1 MKRIYFIFILL
12 ICFVIHNK
20 AQNTQPTWELQ
31 TPQSG
36 NSSYVARDYV
46 LLKPG
51 FSFTAKNNESFH
63 AYTNPC
69 LLFPPTDNTYAK
81 PDGTIVGDASQ
92 GSVVGKIPGEINVNP
107 SGGATYTIPITC
119 PPGINGMQP
128 NISLVYNSQAGN
140 GIAGWGWNFG
150 GLSMISRVPKNY
162 YYDGEKS
169 GIIWDKNSPLALD
182 GQRLVVN
189 GPLVSSSDT
198 IEYRTENDE
207 SNKIVGYNITSWGP
221 KYIKVYQKDGNIL
234 EYGNTSSLASY
245 FPLKSSSLTLPN
257 ANFYN
262 LGWALHKI
270 TDPNHNFVEYV
281 YNTNNSSSGSYIFSD
296 TRLTSIKYGHE
307 ENGNKQIVATIDF
320 EYNILSNIPSMYID
334 GMETK
339 NRNCLK
345 KITVKGMNSQ
355 ILETYDLSYKTER
368 DLYHLN
374 SVKKT
379 NINGESLLPIEFT
392 WGEHKYTQDYSAV
405 KDIYQSPKM
414 LALTAKDYQITF
426 IMKYWGDVNGDG
438 ISDPLLKFQLK
449 HKFNGDIKYLWT
461 MYRNGGNGYY
471 YSVFDAE
478 FDWKTCKTFV
488 FADND
493 NDGKDELYIGEA
505 SVSPNYTLKCYKYQ
519 NNVFGAYTNGDV
531 NIRLSTDDFAKKEE
545 LYAIPGDFLGD
556 GSTQFMVIVGNNYIC
571 RFSIDG
577 ISSDI
582 GYCKRI
588 YLTDING
595 NGKQELMCMTDNTS
609 NFYEY
614 NKSSNSFV
622 KIYSTDKFHHKD
634 KIHIGDFN
642 GDGNTDI
649 LRQECIRNSYRKWS
663 VWKSTGKSFSSI
675 ELDYK
680 IIPNDDGVK
689 ILLLDVNQDGKTDIL
704 VKYANYDYSGYLP
717 EVKYYSMKLL
727 LNVGNTFVNV
737 LGLDSEN
744 SLDFDFSAYGKFD
757 SDLNKNVFVENNLVV
772 SSTTKPNYYT
782 FCRGVKFNKILK
794 VKNAYENE
802 FIINYKSAKS
812 PFNGNTSITES
823 ANVLTSLPAEFE
835 VTSQITGPLFNQV
848 YTFDTP
854 LIHKQGKGFF
864 GFKKIQVRDNIDGR
878 ITVNENEMNTEYF
891 VTYPKST
898 LMKTTGNSLISENTN
913 VYNFVKQQ
921 RAFHLQLQSQT
932 QKDYLSNVTI
942 TKEYNR
948 YDDSNNPQ
956 SIVIKHNNSFTES
969 QEIKYIKKG
978 SWCANKIEKVTTTK
992 SRAGVPNDV
1001 RTQEYT
1007 YDSKGNLLS
1016 KTEDPNTSFAVSTIY
1031 SNYDKYGNPKLIT
1044 LKAGNESRSTSLTYS
1059 SIGRFITRK
1068 TNNLLNE
1075 TISYN
1080 YDESRSLLLSETT
1093 RLGTTTYEY
1102 DGFGRPVKTVSPDK
1116 VESVKLLKWAST
1128 GSVPGSK
1135 FYEYAESSGQSPVT
1149 TWYDNM
1155 GREIGQKYFGLGGKE
1170 INLSKEYNSKGQL
1183 YRISE
1188 PYFSGETATWAAT
1201 NYYESN
1207 YGRLQRSVTPLGTTS
1222 YSYSGLTT
1230 QVTSPNSTT
1239 VTVKNALGETVSQTT
1254 NGKKVSYDYFAS
1266 GAVKTATPEGGL
1278 PISMEYDLIGNRTK
1292 LTDPDAG
1299 VVTSTYDAWGALKSE
1314 TQRIHV
1320 GKPSVVTSYTYSKG
1334 LLSKV
1339 NRQGEITNYDY
1350 DNYNRLSGIR
1360 IDGKHSQQFVYD
1372 HLDRVVKTVEN
1383 IKNEKTYTTETVY
1396 DNFGRIKKEVYPDG
1410 YAVNSSYDAYGN
1422 LISVTDTY
1430 NNKVWQGISANA
1442 RGQLTKT
1449 KQGNI
1454 EKIQLYDTRGLPS
1467 SISASTIINMAYTFN
1482 NKANLISRSDLLTN
1496 QKEDFTYDAMN
1507 RLTAW
1512 NVTKNNVSQ
1521 SNNSI
1526 NYNPTTGTITTK
1538 SDVGFTFNYGEDNGK
1553 PHALTS
1559 ISGKPDKIPNLAQT
1573 ITYTDFKKVKSV
1585 SLGSKSLIL
1594 DYGVDE
1600 QRRKGVFKDGNTTF
1614 TRYYSGNYE
1623 EEINSSGKVRKIHYI
1638 SGGDGLAGI
1647 YINDDG
1653 NGSFYSAYCDYQGS
1667 LLALADVN
1675 GVVKER
1681 YAYDPWGIRRN
1692 PAIWKDADTR
1702 TKFIIGR
1709 GYTLHEHLDGFGLI
1723 NMNGRV
1729 YDPLLGMFLSP
1740 DPYVQAPGNW
1750 LNYNRYG
1757 YCYGNPLSYTDPN
1770 GEFFIGAI
1778 IIGAMMNAAIQG
1790 FSGNLHGG
1798 VGDFFKAA
1806 GIGALSGA
1814 AGAGASNILGTVGF
1828 VSGAING
1835 AVGGFASGMVSGTG
1849 NAWMNGDSFG
1859 QGLKSGLIGGAMGGA
1874 SGALV
1879 GGLTNGIIAFR
1890 HGGNF
1895 WSGKGTTFINEMVA
1909 SANDDL
1915 GGKYFQD
1922 DTTMKSY
1929 IESKNGWTEGK
1940 YGVDDISVE
1949 KSPGEYRRY
1958 FYYRE
1963 DGVLN
1968 KMQLEGSGPIVRVNG
1983 VTVNHQ
1989 PNFFASNNT
1998 IYLSSRSSLAAFTET
2013 LNHELIHV
2021 YHHSLGLP
2029 SMLGRNFHAAT
2040 ENSAYTY
2047 TLLHTTS
2054 SAGYSSALRQL
2065 NKYPRPYTLSWPK
2078 FLIPIP

>member
-1 MKRIYFIFILL
+1 MTCFI
-12 ICFVIHNK
+12 VKNN
-20 AQNTQPTWELQ
+20 AQDTQPTWELQ

-36 NSSYVARDYV
+36 NNSYVARDYI

-51 FSFTAKNNESFH
+51 FSYTAKEQESFH

-92 GSVVGKIPGEINVNP
+92 GCVVGKIPGEINVNP
-107 SGGATYTIPITC
+107 SGGATYTIPISC

-128 NISLVYNSQAGN
+128 NISLVYNSQSGN

-221 KYIKVYQKDGNIL
+221 KYIKVYQKDGNVL

-245 FPLKSSSLTLPN
+245 FPLKSSSPSLPD

-270 TDPNHNFVEYV
+270 TDLNHNFVEYV
-281 YNTNNSSSGSYIFSD
+281 YDTNSSLSGSYIFSD
-296 TRLTSIKYGHE
+296 TRLASIKYGHE

-320 EYNILSNIPSMYID
+320 DYEILSNMQSMYID
-334 GMETK
+334 RMEAK

-345 KITVKGMNSQ
+345 KITIKRMNSQ
-355 ILETYDLSYKTER
+355 TLDTYDFSYETER
-368 DLYHLN
+368 DLYHLT

-379 NINGESLLPIEFT
+379 NANGESLMPLEFT
-392 WGEHKYTQDYSAV
+392 WGEHKYTQDYSAEMIINQSTKM
-405 KDIYQSPKM
+405 KD
-414 LALTAKDYQITF
+414 LVAKGYKYSF
-426 IMKYWGDVNGDG
+426 IMKFWGDINGDG
-438 ISDPLLKFQLK
+438 ISDPLIKFQMK
-449 HKFNGDIKYLWT
+449 HKDYGDMKYFWG
-461 MYRNGGNGYY
+461 MFRNTGNGVF
-471 YSVFDAE
+471 YSLIEAD
-478 FDWKTCKTFV
+478 FDWNTCKTFV

-493 NDGKDELYIGEA
+493 SDGKDELYIGEA
-505 SVSPNYTLKCYKYQ
+505 SVSPYYSLKCYKYQ
-519 NNVFGAYTNGDV
+519 NGVFSAYANGNVNL
-531 NIRLSTDDFAKKEE
+531 RLSANDFADKEKQ
-545 LYAIPGDFLGD
+545 YVIPGDFLGN
-556 GSTQFMVIVGNNYIC
+556 GSTQFLAVVNNCI
-571 RFSIDG
+571 RSFSVDG
-577 ISSDI
+577 VFSNL
-582 GYCKRI
+582 GYCKKI

-614 NKSSNSFV
+614 SKLSNSWV
-622 KIYSTDKFHHKD
+622 KIYSTNAFHHND
-634 KIHIGDFN
+634 KIHVGDFN

-649 LRQECIRNSYRKWS
+649 LRREYVRGNYGYWS
-663 VWKSTGKSFSSI
+663 VWISNGKALF
-675 ELDYK
+675 
-680 IIPNDDGVK
+680 DGGWEKTFQGRTSVEPFL
-689 ILLLDVNQDGKTDIL
+689 IDVNQDGKTDLLIH
-704 VKYANYDYSGYLP
+704 YSNFVNGFAT
-717 EVKYYSMKLL
+717 EGTMILL
-727 LNVGNTFVNV
+727 LNIGDKFVNV
-737 LGLDSEN
+737 LQFTKKLAELELN
-744 SLDFDFSAYGKFD
+744 AYGKFD
-757 SDLNKNVFVENNLVV
+757 FGLNKNVFVENNLNIY
-772 SSTTKPNYYT
+772 STAAPHYYT

-802 FIINYKSAKS
+802 YIINYKSTKS
-812 PFNGNTSITES
+812 PFNGNTSITEN
-823 ANVLTSLPAEFE
+823 ANILTSLPAEFE

-864 GFKKIQVRDNIDGR
+864 GFKKIQVRDNINGR

-921 RAFHLQLQSQT
+921 RAFRLQLISQT
-932 QKDYLSNVTI
+932 QKDYLSNVTVI
-942 TKEYNR
+942 KEYDR

-956 SIVIKHNNSFTES
+956 RIITKYNNSFTES
-969 QEIKYIKKG
+969 QEIRYIKKG

-992 SRAGVPNDV
+992 SRVGVPDDI

-1016 KTEDPNTSFAVSTIY
+1016 KTEDPNTSFTASTIY
-1031 SNYDKYGNPKLIT
+1031 SNYDRYGNPKLIT

-1059 SIGRFITRK
+1059 STGRFITRK

-1075 TISYN
+1075 IVSYN
-1080 YDESRSLLLSETT
+1080 YDESRCLLLSEAT

-1170 INLSKEYNSKGQL
+1170 ITLSKEYNSKGQL

-1278 PISMEYDLIGNRTK
+1278 PISMEYDLVGNRTK

-1299 VVTSTYDAWGALKSE
+1299 VVTSAYDVWGALESE
-1314 TQRIHV
+1314 TQRIHI
-1320 GKPSVVTSYTYSKG
+1320 GQSPVVTSYTYSKG

-1350 DNYNRLSGIR
+1350 DNYNRLTGIR

-1410 YAVNSSYDAYGN
+1410 YAVNSSYDAHGN

-1449 KQGNI
+1449 KQGDI
-1454 EKIQLYDTRGLPS
+1454 EKTLLYDSRGLPS

-1512 NVTKNNVSQ
+1512 NVTKNNVAQ

-1692 PAIWKDADTR
+1692 PAIWKDSDTR
-1702 TKFIIGR
+1702 TKFIIYR

-1778 IIGAMMNAAIQG
+1778 IIGAIMNAAIQG

-1814 AGAGASNILGTVGF
+1814 AGAGASQL
-1828 VSGAING
+1828 VSGMFGG
-1835 AVGGFASGMVSGTG
+1835 ATTLGGAMMQGSIIGGAGGAAGGWVTGVGNT
-1849 NAWMNGDSFG
+1849 WMNGGTLGQSLRSGFLESGFG
-1859 QGLKSGLIGGAMGGA
+1859 AASGVIMGGITA
-1874 SGALV
+1874 GIRYGRQMLTYQRGCEKLGIGENSELPKTDEFLSRAQQEWYKDAPMENIKKFTVENVPDKSLQNMV
-1879 GGLTNGIIAFR
+1879 KSNAPAATVAYRTTDGLFTGKSNVYFNKYLAFNNPKQLFFCMG
-1890 HGGNF
+1890 HEFVHVSQYSVLAGLSHKLTIEFVDMLEFHAYSFQN
-1895 WSGKGTTFINEMVA
+1895 S
-1909 SANDDL
+1909 L
-1915 GGKYFQD
+1915 GGSSLNSFDNIRSIATKYGDLFN
-1922 DTTMKSY
+1922 KLGY
-1929 IESKNGWTEGK
+1929 INFGWT
-1940 YGVDDISVE
+1940 S
-1949 KSPGEYRRY
+1949 
-1958 FYYRE
+1958 
-1963 DGVLN
+1963 N
-1968 KMQLEGSGPIVRVNG
+1968 
-1983 VTVNHQ
+1983 VT
-1989 PNFFASNNT
+1989 
-1998 IYLSSRSSLAAFTET
+1998 Y
-2013 LNHELIHV
+2013 
-2021 YHHSLGLP
+2021 
-2029 SMLGRNFHAAT
+2029 
-2040 ENSAYTY
+2040 
-2047 TLLHTTS
+2047 
-2054 SAGYSSALRQL
+2054 
-2065 NKYPRPYTLSWPK
+2065 KYP
-2078 FLIPIP
+2078 F